1 VVIERKRKGVRCS
14 KMTRVQELR
23 DGIIRAQDRAKFARR
38 QLNQL
43 DHKANLSEAEKRG
56 RRKLADDLALAE
68 NDVAVLEQALE
79 NETRPTLSH
88 SEARAFAEG
97 VEVGED
103 A

>member
-1 VVIERKRKGVRCS
+1 
-14 KMTRVQELR
+14 MTRVEELR
-23 DGIIRAQDRAKFARR
+23 DGITRAQERAKWARR

-43 DHKANLSEAEKRG
+43 DNKTGNSEAEKRG

-68 NDVAVLEQALE
+68 NDVAVLERALE
-79 NETRPTLSH
+79 EETRPSLSH